1 MHFFL
6 SITNASE
13 VDLGLDPTI
22 VPWKDTQRYD
32 VLLRTN
38 NGEVRTYRTLETLAS
53 YPAEK
58 LFGRGTRVWTA
69 IQIKDGEEIGEAVA
83 LKDAW
88 VDLKRAQE
96 GTVFERVQLADR
108 PPEYTQSSEDLFP
121 TVDCHGD
128 VVLDEGTSEV
138 LDHTRCFEES
148 GARIGASAS
157 TREQLMHSLD
167 VWKASRESRDGPSS
181 KSDPKPPSVKRLVH
195 YRIVFHEVC
204 RALCDETQLSAIFRA
219 LARIALSEYCT
230 SKQ

>member
-1 MHFFL
+1 MVHFFL
-6 SITNASE
+6 SITNASD

-22 VPWKDTQRYD
+22 VRWKDSQRYD
-32 VLLRTN
+32 VLLRTR
-38 NGEVRTYRTLETLAS
+38 NGEVRTYRTLDTLAS
-53 YPAEK
+53 YPADK

-69 IQIKDGEEIGEAVA
+69 VPIEDGEEIGEPVA

-88 VDLKRAQE
+88 VDLKRVQE
-96 GTVFERVQLADR
+96 GTILERVQLADR
-108 PPEYTQSSEDLFP
+108 PPEYTQPSEDLFP

-128 VVLDEGTSEV
+128 VVHDEGTSRL
-138 LDHTRCFEES
+138 LDHTRCLEES

-167 VWKASRESRDGPSS
+167 AWKASRDVTSS
-181 KSDPKPPSVKRLVH
+181 TSDARPRSMKPLVH

-204 RALCDETQLSAIFRA
+204 TALCDETSLSAIFGA